1 MKIDNDNLQARRTL
15 RQTDIFNENV
25 DFINYYNSLR
35 TFEIGDGAILMCA
48 TFSFTLIWG
57 KSLYT
62 FLGIMQIFYSLVQ

>member
-1 MKIDNDNLQARRTL
+1 MKIDNDNLQAHRTL

-62 FLGIMQIFYSLVQ
+62 SLGIMQIFYNLVQ